1 MGLQEVGRVRKKVKA
16 STRQLQGAPGRAWAR
31 IAGCWISTALG
42 INRITSLLLFQP
54 PQNTQ
59 VEEPREILVKA
70 PVKNECL
77 LNQRCKHSSKES

>member
-70 PVKNECL
+70 PVKNKCL
-77 LNQRCKHSSKES
+77 LNQCCKHSSKES